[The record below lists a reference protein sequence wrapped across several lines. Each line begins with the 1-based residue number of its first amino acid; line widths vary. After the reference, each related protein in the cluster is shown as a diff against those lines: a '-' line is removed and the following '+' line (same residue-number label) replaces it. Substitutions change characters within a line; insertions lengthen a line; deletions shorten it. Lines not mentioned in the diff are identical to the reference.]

1 MVGKTFLRN
10 FAAWKSC
17 LGEVLDLLHW
27 CEEVDEDTS
36 AGWGSSSNHRHLLYR
51 ISRIPGCW
59 WRLGWHVPETT
70 IRHPRSAGS
79 SFSSLQF
86 RRKSASFQ
94 VCWTAW
100 IVGWEFYLL
109 SPSSVVLDRLLLMP
123 WQSTPIL
130 VTREAK
136 WRLNFSGTW
145 SKLMQNNQ
153 IVVEK
158 QHLCFIEKKEYRK
171 SFWEGMV
178 VGTPNFSFCDSLPW
192 LFDQSIFNSDP
203 ISKLCR
209 NWNPF
214 SVETNKVTTPL
225 LEGRN
230 SAFKHFEDSRPRYH
244 FFVAILPLITDY
256 NFCEKKLFW
265 VFSHFVRFLFVP
277 WHRLF
282 AQGRII
288 LGISFALMI
297 QIILSLK
304 LKCAAI

>member
-1 MVGKTFLRN
+1 MEELF
-10 FAAWKSC
+10 
-17 LGEVLDLLHW
+17 GEVLDLLRW

-51 ISRIPGCW
+51 ISHISGCW

-86 RRKSASFQ
+86 RRKSALFQ

-100 IVGWEFYLL
+100 IVGWEFCVL

-123 WQSTPIL
+123 RQSNPIL

-158 QHLCFIEKKEYRK
+158 QHLCFIEKKKYRK

-178 VGTPNFSFCDSLPW
+178 VGTPNFAFCDSLPW

-225 LEGRN
+225 LEVGIVRLN
-230 SAFKHFEDSRPRYH
+230 FPRIAGLSRPWYH
-244 FFVAILPLITDY
+244 YFVAKLPIITDY
-256 NFCEKKLFW
+256 NFCEKKNCF
-265 VFSHFVRFLFVP
+265 VRSHFGRFLFVP
-277 WHRLF
+277 WHCFF
-282 AQGRII
+282 AQGWIM